1 MSKIEMSDYSELVDE
16 GGFTVKTP
24 VAPEDEFFHAV
35 YISGQQRQN
44 HLGET
49 EMPGK
54 LQIRGL
60 KSNLDVI
67 NMIVLHVKTVLVRT
81 TRTKDN
87 RDHLDCFSYQAGS
100 LPWKGT
106 TGRICGKNA
115 TERAANEY
123 CAPCRSQ
130 LIITGLYLDENGHP
144 FKINNKE
151 QYIFIRAKGVKYG
164 NLANYL
170 SDLAK
175 RDDLEPIV
183 TPVTEQS
190 KNFEKAQVNNKR
202 FITKISVGKQSTN
215 YGLKDVFEFSVG
227 QKLGVE
233 AVKSVLNKAKET
245 IEKFRDKFDWSKGKS
260 GSADYSGTKP
270 VEESQ
275 KFEFSQETKQN
286 APGTTEI
293 KEQKAEEKEFNFEDV
308 SF

>member
-1 MSKIEMSDYSELVDE
+1 M
-16 GGFTVKTP
+16 
-24 VAPEDEFFHAV
+24 
-35 YISGQQRQN
+35 
-44 HLGET
+44 
-49 EMPGK
+49 
-54 LQIRGL
+54 
-60 KSNLDVI
+60 
-67 NMIVLHVKTVLVRT
+67 
-81 TRTKDN
+81 
-87 RDHLDCFSYQAGS
+87 
-100 LPWKGT
+100 
-106 TGRICGKNA
+106 
-115 TERAANEY
+115 
-123 CAPCRSQ
+123 
-130 LIITGLYLDENGHP
+130 DENGHP

-170 SDLAK
+170 YDLAK